1 MANPIYP
8 SDVGAREDAARREA
22 MSDPV
27 RTPREPLSPYPAG
40 PAGRPTESGDA
51 RFATNQL
58 IGFRHLQ
65 WSPVIAGAIC
75 TAALSFVLLSFGAA
89 LGLGVVSP
97 STTWRDTSAIL
108 ALVSGIWLL
117 LTSLAAFG
125 LGGYLCGRLLAP
137 WGATTSGEDLAARE
151 AVREEAGGRAG
162 LRDAIDFSDG
172 VYGLL
177 VWGVA
182 ILIGGFL
189 AVGARPSNLSAP
201 SLANPTTST
210 AEPLLALEI
219 DQLFRSANKPT
230 DPSDPEIRAQA
241 ARILTTGLGHSTMAN
256 DDRAYLV
263 QLVQTRT
270 GLSRPDAEN
279 RVAQALASSRDAV
292 GRARHSAVI
301 LAFMIGA
308 ALMIGA
314 AVAWLAAAAGG
325 RHRDGIG
332 SAPGFWRSWEVSHSF
347 MLR

>member
-8 SDVGAREDAARREA
+8 GDVGARDDARRDA
-22 MSDPV
+22 ISDPV
-27 RTPREPLSPYPAG
+27 RPPGEPLSAY
-40 PAGRPTESGDA
+40 PAGRPAEPGDE
-51 RFATNQL
+51 RLATNQT
-58 IGFRHLQ
+58 IGFRRMQ

-75 TAALSFVLLSFGAA
+75 TAALSFRLAIV
-89 LGLGVVSP
+89 
-97 STTWRDTSAIL
+97 WRCPGPRRRISLNDVARH
-108 ALVSGIWLL
+108 VRHSGINIRNLVA
-117 LTSLAAFG
+117 TDILAAFG

-137 WGATTSGEDLAARE
+137 WGAITNAEE
-151 AVREEAGGRAG
+151 VAVREEIGGRAG

-182 ILIGGFL
+182 ILIGALL
-189 AVGARPSNLSAP
+189 ALSARPSDLSAP
-201 SLANPTTST
+201 DLTRPTSST

-219 DQLFRSANKPT
+219 DQLFRSDNKPT

-263 QLVQTRT
+263 HLVETRT

-279 RVAQALASSRDAV
+279 RVAQALASSRDGV

-314 AVAWLAAAAGG
+314 VIAWLAAAAGG

-332 SAPGFWRSWEVSHSF
+332 GAPGFWRSWEVSHTF
-347 MLR
+347 MVR

>member
-1 MANPIYP
+1 
-8 SDVGAREDAARREA
+8 
-22 MSDPV
+22 MSA
-27 RTPREPLSPYPAG
+27 Y
-40 PAGRPTESGDA
+40 PAGRPAEPGDE
-51 RFATNQL
+51 RLATNQT
-58 IGFRHLQ
+58 IGFRRMQ

-89 LGLGVVSP
+89 LGLGVASP

-108 ALVSGIWLL
+108 ALISGIWLL

-137 WGATTSGEDLAARE
+137 WGAITNAEE
-151 AVREEAGGRAG
+151 VAVREEIGGRAG

-182 ILIGGFL
+182 ILIGALL
-189 AVGARPSNLSAP
+189 ALSARPSDLSAP
-201 SLANPTTST
+201 DLTRPTSST

-219 DQLFRSANKPT
+219 DQLFRSDNKPT

-263 QLVQTRT
+263 HLVQTRT

-279 RVAQALASSRDAV
+279 RVAQALASSRDGV

-314 AVAWLAAAAGG
+314 VIAWLAAAAGG

-332 SAPGFWRSWEVSHSF
+332 GAPGFWRSWEVSHTF
-347 MLR
+347 MVR